1 MSPDVC
7 VRRYKAELIGDKVV
21 CKTLFF
27 DVGYTLVD
35 EGAVWER
42 RCEEQAATEE
52 AKRLRLSAEAIYKE
66 IENASLARLPQ
77 YRTVINKFYFQT
89 VVPYRH
95 ELEVL
100 YCDALNVL
108 KMLSE
113 KYELG
118 VIANQTDG
126 LRERLE
132 HFGILR
138 YFTHVI
144 SSWDVQVMKPDA
156 RIYEYALKMANCLPH
171 EAVMIGDRI
180 DNDIAPAKSVG
191 MRTVWVK
198 QGFGRLQTP
207 LSEKDAPDYI
217 IDHLSELLHIF

>member
-1 MSPDVC
+1 M
-7 VRRYKAELIGDKVV
+7 

-52 AKRLRLSAEAIYKE
+52 AKRLGLSAEAIYKE

-77 YRTVINKFYFQT
+77 YRTVINKFHFQT
-89 VVPYRH
+89 VAPYRH
-95 ELEVL
+95 EFEVL

-132 HFGILR
+132 HFGILQ
-138 YFTHVI
+138 YFAHVI
-144 SSWDVQVMKPDA
+144 SSWDVQVMKPDV
-156 RIYEYALKMANCLPH
+156 RIYEYALKIANCLPH

-207 LSEKDAPDYI
+207 LSEKDAPDYT